1 MKTPHKH
8 AEVTIAWLQ
17 DQSIKLE
24 YKFDSWL
31 GWATPCTEGINPIS
45 HPDHQWRIKPE
56 PKPDVV
62 GFYYANKNGY
72 MCGRTVV
79 AGRSDAGN
87 LKLTFDSEGEL
98 KSAEVI

>member
-24 YKFDSWL
+24 YTFDGWL
-31 GWATPCTEGINPIS
+31 GWVTPLITEGINPIS
-45 HPDHQWRIKPE
+45 HPNHKWRIKPE

-62 GFYYANKNGY
+62 RYGIAMRYFGHEAVGY
-72 MCGRTVV
+72 G
-79 AGRSDAGN
+79 DN
-87 LKLTFDSEGEL
+87 LKATFDGETGKLIKAEAL
-98 KSAEVI
+98 K